1 MLLHERGVKGLW
13 DLEGRK
19 AGDAVLRKQSDPV
32 RGQDVN
38 LDSEETN
45 EQKLVFSP

>member
-1 MLLHERGVKGLW
+1 MLLHDRGVKGLW

-32 RGQDVN
+32 WGQDVN